1 MALETLASGFCLLGA
16 LAQLASTG
24 LVAWRAARDRRC
36 PAAPTVRP
44 AVTLVR
50 PVRGLE
56 NHLEDALASSFTLDW
71 PEYEVLFCVKDA
83 DDPVVPVVERLIAA
97 HPHVPARLLV
107 GDDPISINPKLNN
120 TVKGWRAA
128 RFDHVAM
135 VDSNVVLPP
144 DFLARLLAAWKPG
157 TGLVCAPPIGARAE
171 NVWAELEVAFLN
183 TYQTRWQL
191 FADLVG
197 CGFAQGKVMLY
208 RRSILEPLGGI
219 EALAAEPAEDAATTK
234 LLRRAGYRIRLV
246 ARPFEQALGRRSLRE
261 VWSRQVRWARL
272 RRETFPHLYA
282 AEIGSGAFLPGVAC
296 GLWAWAA
303 GMPVLPALG
312 LLLAFWYA
320 AEVAL
325 ARSAGWH
332 VGRWTVPAMLLRD
345 LALPVLYV
353 QGWIGNGFV
362 WRGNVMS
369 LAEPADG
376 GLADA
381 S

>member
-1 MALETLASGFCLLGA
+1 MPLEALASGSCAVGA
-16 LAQLASTG
+16 LAHLASTG
-24 LVAWRAARDRRC
+24 LVAWRAARDRRR
-36 PAAPTVRP
+36 PAAPPTRP
-44 AVTLVR
+44 PVTLLR

-56 NHLEDALASSFTLDW
+56 NHLEDALASSFALDW
-71 PEYEVLFCVKDA
+71 PEYEVLFCVADP
-83 DDPVVPVVERLIAA
+83 DDPVVPLVERLIAA
-97 HPHVPARLLV
+97 HPHVPARLLI

-157 TGLVCAPPIGARAE
+157 TGLVCAPPVGARAE
-171 NVWAELEVAFLN
+171 NFWAELEVAFLN

-197 CGFAQGKVMLY
+197 TGFAQGKVMLY

-246 ARPFEQALGRRSLRE
+246 PRPFEQALGRRTFRE
-261 VWSRQVRWARL
+261 VWNRQVRWARL

-282 AEIGSGAFLPGVAC
+282 AEIGSGAALPSLAC

-320 AEVAL
+320 AEIAL
-325 ARSAGWH
+325 ARSAGWP
-332 VGRWTVPAMLLRD
+332 VGRWSVPAMLLRD
-345 LALPVLYV
+345 LAIPVLYL
-353 QGWIGNGFV
+353 QGWLGNRFV
-362 WRGNVMS
+362 WRGNAMS
-369 LAEPADG
+369 LTEPARG
-376 GLADA
+376 G
-381 S
+381 

>member
-1 MALETLASGFCLLGA
+1 MPLEALASGSCAVGA
-16 LAQLASTG
+16 LAHLASTG
-24 LVAWRAARDRRC
+24 LVAWRAARDRRR
-36 PAAPTVRP
+36 PAAPPARP
-44 AVTLVR
+44 PVTLLR
-50 PVRGLE
+50 PVCGLE
-56 NHLEDALASSFTLDW
+56 NHLEGALASSFALDW
-71 PEYEVLFCVKDA
+71 PEYEVLFCVADA
-83 DDPVVPVVERLIAA
+83 DDPVVPLVERLIAA
-97 HPHVPARLLV
+97 HPHVPARLLI

-157 TGLVCAPPIGARAE
+157 TGLVCAPPVGARAE
-171 NVWAELEVAFLN
+171 NFWAELEVAFLN

-197 CGFAQGKVMLY
+197 TGFAQGKVMLY

-246 ARPFEQALGRRSLRE
+246 PRPFEQALGRRSFRE
-261 VWSRQVRWARL
+261 VWNRQVRWARL

-282 AEIGSGAFLPGVAC
+282 AEIGSGAVLPSLAC

-303 GMPVLPALG
+303 GMPVLPAFG
-312 LLLAFWYA
+312 LLLAFWYV
-320 AEVAL
+320 AEIAL
-325 ARSAGWH
+325 ARSAGWP
-332 VGRWTVPAMLLRD
+332 VGRWSVPAMLLRD
-345 LALPVLYV
+345 LAIPVLYL
-353 QGWIGNGFV
+353 QGWLGNRFV
-362 WRGNVMS
+362 WRGNAMS
-369 LAEPADG
+369 LAEPARG
-376 GLADA
+376 G
-381 S
+381 

>member
-1 MALETLASGFCLLGA
+1 MALETLASGFCALGA
-16 LAQLASTG
+16 LVHLASTG
-24 LVAWRAARDRRC
+24 LVAWRTARDRRR
-36 PAAPTVRP
+36 PAEPPVRP
-44 AVTLVR
+44 PVTLLR

-71 PEYEVLFCVKDA
+71 PEYEILFCVKDA

-191 FADLVG
+191 FADLLG

-208 RRSILEPLGGI
+208 RRSILESLGGI

-246 ARPFEQALGRRSLRE
+246 PRPFEQALGRRSFRE
-261 VWSRQVRWARL
+261 VWNRQVRWARL
-272 RRETFPHLYA
+272 RRDTFPHLYA
-282 AEIGSGAFLPGVAC
+282 AEIASGAFLPGVAC

-312 LLLAFWYA
+312 LLLAFWYV

-332 VGRWTVPAMLLRD
+332 VGRWSVPAMLVRD
-345 LALPVLYV
+345 LAIPVLYV
-353 QGWIGNGFV
+353 QGWIGNRFV
-362 WRGNVMS
+362 WRGNAMS

-376 GLADA
+376 GLADVP
-381 S
+381 

>member
-1 MALETLASGFCLLGA
+1 MPLEALASGSCAVGA
-16 LAQLASTG
+16 LAHFASTG
-24 LVAWRAARDRRC
+24 LVAWRAARDRRR
-36 PAAPTVRP
+36 PAAPPTRP
-44 AVTLVR
+44 PVTLLR

-56 NHLEDALASSFTLDW
+56 NHLEDALASSFALDW
-71 PEYEVLFCVKDA
+71 PEYEVLFCVADA
-83 DDPVVPVVERLIAA
+83 DDPVVPLVERLIAA
-97 HPHVPARLLV
+97 HPHVPARLLI

-157 TGLVCAPPIGARAE
+157 TGLVCAPPVGARAE
-171 NVWAELEVAFLN
+171 NFWAELEVAFLN

-197 CGFAQGKVMLY
+197 TGFAQGKVMLY

-246 ARPFEQALGRRSLRE
+246 PRPFEQALGRRTFRE
-261 VWSRQVRWARL
+261 VWNRQVRWARL

-282 AEIGSGAFLPGVAC
+282 AEIGSGAVLPSLAC

-320 AEVAL
+320 AEIAL
-325 ARSAGWH
+325 ARSAGWP
-332 VGRWTVPAMLLRD
+332 VGRWSVPAMLLRD
-345 LALPVLYV
+345 LAIPVLYL
-353 QGWIGNGFV
+353 QGWLGNRFV
-362 WRGNVMS
+362 WRGNAMS
-369 LAEPADG
+369 LAEPAG
-376 GLADA
+376 GG
-381 S
+381 

>member
-1 MALETLASGFCLLGA
+1 MPLEALASGSCAVGA
-16 LAQLASTG
+16 LAHFASTG
-24 LVAWRAARDRRC
+24 LVAWRAARDRRR
-36 PAAPTVRP
+36 PAAPPTRP
-44 AVTLVR
+44 PVTLLR

-56 NHLEDALASSFTLDW
+56 NHLEDALASSFALDW
-71 PEYEVLFCVKDA
+71 PEYEVLFCVADA
-83 DDPVVPVVERLIAA
+83 DDPVVPLVERLIAA
-97 HPHVPARLLV
+97 HPHVPARLLI

-157 TGLVCAPPIGARAE
+157 TGLVCAPPVGARAE
-171 NVWAELEVAFLN
+171 NFWAELEVAFLN

-197 CGFAQGKVMLY
+197 TGFAQGKVMLY

-246 ARPFEQALGRRSLRE
+246 PRPFEQALGRRSFRE
-261 VWSRQVRWARL
+261 VWHRQVRWARL

-282 AEIGSGAFLPGVAC
+282 AEIGSGAVLPSLAC

-320 AEVAL
+320 AEIAL
-325 ARSAGWH
+325 ARSAGWP
-332 VGRWTVPAMLLRD
+332 VGRWSVPAMLLRD
-345 LALPVLYV
+345 LAIPVLYL
-353 QGWIGNGFV
+353 QGWLGNRFV
-362 WRGNVMS
+362 WRGNAMS
-369 LAEPADG
+369 LAEPAG
-376 GLADA
+376 GG
-381 S
+381 

>member
-16 LAQLASTG
+16 FAHLASTG
-24 LVAWRAARDRRC
+24 LVAWRSARDRRGPTE
-36 PAAPTVRP
+36 PAFRP
-44 AVTLVR
+44 PVTLLR

-71 PEYEVLFCVKDA
+71 PEYEVLFCCADA
-83 DDPVVPVVERLIAA
+83 DDPVVPLVERLIAA
-97 HPHVPARLLV
+97 HPHVPARLLI

-157 TGLVCAPPIGARAE
+157 TGLVCAPPVGSRAE
-171 NVWAELEVAFLN
+171 NFWAELEVAFLN

-191 FADLVG
+191 FADLLG

-246 ARPFEQALGRRSLRE
+246 PRPFEQALGRRSFRE
-261 VWSRQVRWARL
+261 VWNRQVRWARL

-325 ARSAGWH
+325 ARSAGWPL
-332 VGRWTVPAMLLRD
+332 GRWSVLAMLLRD